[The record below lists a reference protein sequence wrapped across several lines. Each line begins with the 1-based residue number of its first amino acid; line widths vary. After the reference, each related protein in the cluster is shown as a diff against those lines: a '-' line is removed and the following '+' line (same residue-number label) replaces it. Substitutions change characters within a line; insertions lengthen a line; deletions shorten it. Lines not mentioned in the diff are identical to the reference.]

1 MDITEIV
8 AMIPEDKREP
18 VKAELA
24 AYVKIGAREDAE
36 KLAREH
42 PHVKSVVDSWISKA
56 VQSHDE
62 RFVAEKLPS
71 LVEGEILKRNPPK
84 DPRDQKLAEMES
96 KMKDMERQGIIK
108 EQTAR
113 AIAKAAEAGIP
124 ADIARRYIGATDA
137 ETDAAIESLAGA
149 LVPWRDAFAKQAVL
163 ERIGN
168 NGTPRAGNT
177 PDAKKLMEQRY
188 AELLAQG
195 KREEAAAVYIQL
207 GRMQ

>member
-1 MDITEIV
+1 MAATAGREDNREASGKVLASFLLPGHSVGGKVTMDINEIV
-8 AMIPEDKREP
+8 SMIPEDKREP

-24 AYVKIGAREDAE
+24 SYVKIGAREDAE

-84 DPRDQKLAEMES
+84 DPRDAKLAEMES

-108 EQTAR
+108 TGREK
-113 AIAKAAEAGIP
+113 IKI
-124 ADIARRYIGATDA
+124 
-137 ETDAAIESLAGA
+137 
-149 LVPWRDAFAKQAVL
+149 LVPHGLVRIAEGL
-163 ERIGN
+163 E
-168 NGTPRAGNT
+168 
-177 PDAKKLMEQRY
+177 K
-188 AELLAQG
+188 
-195 KREEAAAVYIQL
+195 
-207 GRMQ
+207 